1 VIEAAIGIT
10 LLLIVS
16 YVVIGSIITAANTVS
31 TAQKDMTLLQ
41 EELLGTSITVANY
54 HYDKY
59 GETRYGIDFRVLNNG
74 NQVIRNINKM
84 DVVLYHGSNTPKL
97 YINGS
102 GTLGEYT
109 WKWIKF
115 ESSRDINEKIN
126 PNQWD
131 PGEYLYGKIEVDYE
145 PSNVDLLDIILA
157 NGVKASTTTAIYR
170 DS

>member
-1 VIEAAIGIT
+1 M
-10 LLLIVS
+10 S
-16 YVVIGSIITAANTVS
+16 YVVIGSIITAADTVS

-41 EELLGTSITVANY
+41 EERLGTSIKIADY
-54 HYDKY
+54 HYDKV
-59 GETRYGIDFRVLNNG
+59 GVIYGIDFRVLNNG
-74 NQVIRNINKM
+74 NQVIRNIDQMN
-84 DVVLYHGSNTPKL
+84 VVLYHGSNTPKL

-131 PGEYLYGKIEVDYE
+131 PGEYLYGQIEVNFS
-145 PSNVDLLDIILA
+145 PSNTDRLQVILA
-157 NGVKASTTTAIYR
+157 NGVNAATATVIVWE
-170 DS
+170 